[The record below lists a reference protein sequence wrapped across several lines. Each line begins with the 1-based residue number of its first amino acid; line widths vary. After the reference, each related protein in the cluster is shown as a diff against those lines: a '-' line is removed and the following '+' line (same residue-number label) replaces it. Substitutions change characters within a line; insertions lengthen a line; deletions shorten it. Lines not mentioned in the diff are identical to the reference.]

1 MADENQIKKERESGT
16 FTIYQLKEGEALH
29 YHRFEPLER
38 LEKSGLSVEPDH
50 YQEVYTGRRF
60 RPREIKPDL

>member
-38 LEKSGLSVEPDH
+38 LEKSGLSVEPEDRKS
-50 YQEVYTGRRF
+50 VV
-60 RPREIKPDL
+60 